1 MPSDDKS
8 LKEIAREKNS
18 AAPSQLGDPV
28 SLKPE
33 TLEHSPTEQDKPNK
47 ALNKIDQQGK
57 SLKQMVQDKMETNPS
72 QIGDPVSLKAETSH
86 NEPTEQDRGALGTG
100 KDEKTGQP
108 VKRDNHDQYPTPQ
121 SRRPTKV
128 RRIDDLQYYE
138 DIYGTRIEGAFDETH
153 ETGSDDDESPTP
165 TSLKDGKASKRQVRP
180 LKKRKLS
187 TSNLAQEEKDGQDTD
202 DAVSTGDS
210 VPASVD
216 SQTTE
221 AAAERFRQR
230 RPVSQNQ
237 QSQFGRRGRRGRM
250 NSNMAA
256 PTSVDELPTSA
267 AHEFQNMNT
276 QMLVPPVESGAFTE
290 TNAYILSFEPADDDA
305 RDVAGND
312 AMGIVQGQG
321 PPAGL
326 ATTSTSIN
334 KPARPAGNQ
343 LGVNNA
349 GDDQARGDG
358 HVDDAAAEIDV
369 VFDEDPGYAGD
380 AEEVKQGTDTI
391 ASLAAGRKDRGLQ
404 KKGIND
410 EVQNGNRKLVQDQ
423 TPRRGRPRKV
433 ESLAKGLGQATSAS
447 EESPA
452 GSRHNTRAKKK
463 RVEALERERREL
475 QRLAARPKTRGF
487 QQGHNGVGFSAKIY
501 QPKNKA
507 KEVVAV
513 KIKRNK
519 MTARQ
524 ATLHTKAKKKGIA
537 KRMERPKAKHAKKL
551 NWKGEQMQLVRG
563 QGHVVVP
570 RG

>member
-47 ALNKIDQQGK
+47 APNKTDQQGK
-57 SLKQMVQDKMETNPS
+57 SLKQMAQDKMETNPS

-108 VKRDNHDQYPTPQ
+108 VKSKMTDN
-121 SRRPTKV
+121 
-128 RRIDDLQYYE
+128 LQYYE

-153 ETGSDDDESPTP
+153 ETGSDDDESPAP
-165 TSLKDGKASKRQVRP
+165 TSLKDGKASKRQMRP

-216 SQTTE
+216 S
-221 AAAERFRQR
+221 
-230 RPVSQNQ
+230 NQ

-256 PTSVDELPTSA
+256 PVDELPTSP

-276 QMLVPPVESGAFTE
+276 QTLDPPVESGAFTE
-290 TNAYILSFEPADDDA
+290 TNAYILSYEPADDDA

-312 AMGIVQGQG
+312 AMGIIQGQG

-326 ATTSTSIN
+326 ATTSASIN

-343 LGVNNA
+343 LGVNNG
-349 GDDQARGDG
+349 GDGQARGDG

-391 ASLAAGRKDRGLQ
+391 PSLAAGRKDRGLQ
-404 KKGIND
+404 KKSMND

-433 ESLAKGLGQATSAS
+433 ENLAKGLGQATSAS
-447 EESPA
+447 EGSPA
-452 GSRHNTRAKKK
+452 GSRHNTRAEKK

-487 QQGHNGVGFSAKIY
+487 QQGHNGFSAKSS
-501 QPKNKA
+501 QPKGKGMG
-507 KEVVAV
+507 VVAV
-513 KIKRNK
+513 KSKRNK

-537 KRMERPKAKHAKKL
+537 KRMEKPKAKHAKRL
-551 NWKGEQMQLVRG
+551 NWKGEQLQLVRG

>member
-57 SLKQMVQDKMETNPS
+57 SLKQMAQDKMETNPS

-108 VKRDNHDQYPTPQ
+108 VKSKMTDN
-121 SRRPTKV
+121 
-128 RRIDDLQYYE
+128 LQYYE
-138 DIYGTRIEGAFDETH
+138 DIYGSRIEGAFDETH
-153 ETGSDDDESPTP
+153 ETVSDDDESPTP
-165 TSLKDGKASKRQVRP
+165 TSLKDGKASKRQVKP

-187 TSNLAQEEKDGQDTD
+187 TSNSAQEEKDSQDTD

-221 AAAERFRQR
+221 AAAQRFRQR
-230 RPVSQNQ
+230 QTVSQGR
-237 QSQFGRRGRRGRM
+237 QSRFGRRGRRGRM

-256 PTSVDELPTSA
+256 PTSVDELSTSP
-267 AHEFQNMNT
+267 AHEIQDMNT
-276 QMLVPPVESGAFTE
+276 QMLDPPVESGAFTE

-312 AMGIVQGQG
+312 AMSIIQGQG

-334 KPARPAGNQ
+334 KPARPTGNQ
-343 LGVNNA
+343 MGVNNG
-349 GDDQARGDG
+349 GDGQARGDG

-452 GSRHNTRAKKK
+452 DSRHNTRAEKK

-487 QQGHNGVGFSAKIY
+487 QQGHNGFSAKSS
-501 QPKNKA
+501 QPKGKGMG
-507 KEVVAV
+507 V
-513 KIKRNK
+513 KSKRNK

-537 KRMERPKAKHAKKL
+537 KRMEKPKAKHAKRL

>member
-47 ALNKIDQQGK
+47 APNKIDQQGK
-57 SLKQMVQDKMETNPS
+57 SLKQMAQDKMETNPS

-100 KDEKTGQP
+100 RDEKTGRP
-108 VKRDNHDQYPTPQ
+108 
-121 SRRPTKV
+121 SRRPTKI
-128 RRIDDLQYYE
+128 RRTDNLQYYE

-153 ETGSDDDESPTP
+153 ETGSDDDESPAP
-165 TSLKDGKASKRQVRP
+165 TSPKDGKASKRQLRP
-180 LKKRKLS
+180 SKKHKLS
-187 TSNLAQEEKDGQDTD
+187 TSNSAQEEKDSQDTD

-230 RPVSQNQ
+230 QPVNQNQ
-237 QSQFGRRGRRGRM
+237 QSRVGRRGRRGGM
-250 NSNMAA
+250 TSDTAA
-256 PTSVDELPTSA
+256 PTSVDELPTSP
-267 AHEFQNMNT
+267 AHKFQNMNT
-276 QMLVPPVESGAFTE
+276 QTLDPPVESGAFTE
-290 TNAYILSFEPADDDA
+290 TNADILSFEPADDDA

-326 ATTSTSIN
+326 ATTSTSNN
-334 KPARPAGNQ
+334 KPARPTRNQ
-343 LGVNNA
+343 MGVNNG
-349 GDDQARGDG
+349 GDGQARGGG

-380 AEEVKQGTDTI
+380 AEEVKQGTDTN
-391 ASLAAGRKDRGLQ
+391 ASLAAAGKDRGLQ
-404 KKGIND
+404 KKSMND

-447 EESPA
+447 ERSPA
-452 GSRHNTRAKKK
+452 GSRHNTRAEKK
-463 RVEALERERREL
+463 RIEALERERREL

-487 QQGHNGVGFSAKIY
+487 QQGHNGFSAKSS
-501 QPKNKA
+501 QPKGKGMG
-507 KEVVAV
+507 VVAV
-513 KIKRNK
+513 KSKRNR

-537 KRMERPKAKHAKKL
+537 KRMEKPKAKHAKRV